1 MLSKLTLLGLHKYSD
16 GDIWSDLTFP
26 EGINKETAIA
36 EILRQC
42 SEFCLL
48 YPDMD
53 YLKAAIT
60 AWGIKW
66 YFTFEKWITVIN
78 TEYEPLWNLDVH
90 IDISDDG
97 NRSGDR
103 SGATQGST
111 QGTITGSTQGS
122 TQGTNEENTT
132 GSTNAK
138 TDIDATNTHQNAA
151 YDSDEFKN
159 AEKDLRDENT
169 TSTGSSSQTVTGS
182 STGSSTVSST
192 ETSTDTSSG
201 SSSEEWT
208 EADTNDH
215 QEYRRGNQG
224 ITQSQQMLMSEINVR
239 TWNIYSHIADIF
251 ANEFCITLYM

>member
-16 GDIWSDLTFP
+16 GDIWSDLTVP

-48 YPDMD
+48 YPDME

-97 NRSGDR
+97 SKGGNRSG
-103 SGATQGST
+103 
-111 QGTITGSTQGS
+111 
-122 TQGTNEENTT
+122 TT
-132 GSTNAK
+132 GANTSING
-138 TDIDATNTHQNAA
+138 TNTHQNAA

-159 AEKDLRDENT
+159 AEKYT
-169 TSTGSSSQTVTGS
+169 QASTSN
-182 STGSSTVSST
+182 
-192 ETSTDTSSG
+192 SSG
-201 SSSEEWT
+201 SSSENWSET
-208 EADTNDH
+208 DGNDH
-215 QEYRRGNQG
+215 EEYRRGNQG
-224 ITQSQQMLMSEINVR
+224 VTKSQDMLMDELNVR

>member
-78 TEYEPLWNLDVH
+78 TEYEPLWNLDVNV
-90 IDISDDG
+90 DISDDATKG
-97 NRSGDR
+97 GSRSG
-103 SGATQGST
+103 
-111 QGTITGSTQGS
+111 
-122 TQGTNEENTT
+122 TT
-132 GSTNAK
+132 GANTSING
-138 TDIDATNTHQNAA
+138 TNTHQNAA

-159 AEKDLRDENT
+159 AEKDTQANT
-169 TSTGSSSQTVTGS
+169 SNSTGSSS
-182 STGSSTVSST
+182 
-192 ETSTDTSSG
+192 ETWSETDG
-201 SSSEEWT
+201 
-208 EADTNDH
+208 NDH
-215 QEYRRGNQG
+215 EEHRYGNQG

>member
-66 YFTFEKWITVIN
+66 YFTFEKWINVIN
-78 TEYEPLWNLDVH
+78 IEYEPLWNLDVNV
-90 IDISDDG
+90 DISDDG
-97 NRSGDR
+97 TKGGSRSG
-103 SGATQGST
+103 
-111 QGTITGSTQGS
+111 
-122 TQGTNEENTT
+122 TT
-132 GSTNAK
+132 GANTSING
-138 TDIDATNTHQNAA
+138 TNTHQNAA
-151 YDSDEFKN
+151 YDSEEFKN
-159 AEKDLRDENT
+159 AEKDIQANT
-169 TSTGSSSQTVTGS
+169 SN
-182 STGSSTVSST
+182 
-192 ETSTDTSSG
+192 SSG
-201 SSSEEWT
+201 SSSETWSET
-208 EADTNDH
+208 DGNDH
-215 QEYRRGNQG
+215 KEHRYGNQG

-251 ANEFCITLYM
+251 ANEFCVTLYM

>member
-66 YFTFEKWITVIN
+66 YYTFEKWITVIN

-97 NRSGDR
+97 TKGGNRSG
-103 SGATQGST
+103 
-111 QGTITGSTQGS
+111 
-122 TQGTNEENTT
+122 TT
-132 GSTNAK
+132 GANTSINGS
-138 TDIDATNTHQNAA
+138 NTHQNAA
-151 YDSDEFKN
+151 YDSEEFKN
-159 AEKDLRDENT
+159 AEKDIQENT
-169 TSTGSSSQTVTGS
+169 SNSTGSSSENWS
-182 STGSSTVSST
+182 
-192 ETSTDTSSG
+192 ETDG
-201 SSSEEWT
+201 
-208 EADTNDH
+208 NDH
-215 QEYRRGNQG
+215 EEYRRGNQG
-224 ITQSQQMLMSEINVR
+224 VTKSQDMLMDELNVR

>member
-26 EGINKETAIA
+26 EGINKETAIT

-97 NRSGDR
+97 SKGGNRSG
-103 SGATQGST
+103 
-111 QGTITGSTQGS
+111 
-122 TQGTNEENTT
+122 TT
-132 GSTNAK
+132 GANTSINGA
-138 TDIDATNTHQNAA
+138 NTHQNAA
-151 YDSDEFKN
+151 YDSEEFKN
-159 AEKDLRDENT
+159 AEKDIQSNT
-169 TSTGSSSQTVTGS
+169 SS
-182 STGSSTVSST
+182 
-192 ETSTDTSSG
+192 SSG
-201 SSSEEWT
+201 SST
-208 EADTNDH
+208 EIWNETDGNDH
-215 QEYRRGNQG
+215 EEYRRGNQG
-224 ITQSQQMLMSEINVR
+224 VTKSQDMLMDELNVR

>member
-26 EGINKETAIA
+26 DGINKETAIA

-90 IDISDDG
+90 IDITDDG
-97 NRSGDR
+97 NRSGNR
-103 SGATQGST
+103 SG
-111 QGTITGSTQGS
+111 
-122 TQGTNEENTT
+122 NTSGNVSGNT
-132 GSTNAK
+132 SASTNLNGS
-138 TDIDATNTHQNAA
+138 NTHQNAA

-159 AEKDLRDENT
+159 AEKDT
-169 TSTGSSSQTVTGS
+169 QASTS
-182 STGSSTVSST
+182 
-192 ETSTDTSSG
+192 TSSG
-201 SSSEEWT
+201 TSSETSSGTSAEQWI
-208 EADTNDH
+208 ENDGNDH
-215 QEYRRGNQG
+215 EEYRRGNQG
-224 ITQSQQMLMSEINVR
+224 ITQSQQMLMSELDVR

>member
-16 GDIWSDLTFP
+16 GDIWADLTFP

-78 TEYEPLWNLDVH
+78 TEYEPLWNLDVNVEF
-90 IDISDDG
+90 SDDG
-97 NRSGDR
+97 TKGGSRSG
-103 SGATQGST
+103 
-111 QGTITGSTQGS
+111 
-122 TQGTNEENTT
+122 TT
-132 GSTNAK
+132 GANTSING
-138 TDIDATNTHQNAA
+138 TNTHQNAA

-159 AEKDLRDENT
+159 AEKDTQANT
-169 TSTGSSSQTVTGS
+169 SNSTGSSS
-182 STGSSTVSST
+182 
-192 ETSTDTSSG
+192 ETWSETDG
-201 SSSEEWT
+201 
-208 EADTNDH
+208 NDH
-215 QEYRRGNQG
+215 EEHRYGNQG

>member
-90 IDISDDG
+90 IDISDDATKG
-97 NRSGDR
+97 GSRSGTTDADT
-103 SGATQGST
+103 SINGS
-111 QGTITGSTQGS
+111 
-122 TQGTNEENTT
+122 
-132 GSTNAK
+132 
-138 TDIDATNTHQNAA
+138 NTHQNAA

-159 AEKDLRDENT
+159 AEKDVQANT
-169 TSTGSSSQTVTGS
+169 SN
-182 STGSSTVSST
+182 
-192 ETSTDTSSG
+192 SSG
-201 SSSEEWT
+201 SSSETWSET
-208 EADTNDH
+208 DGNEH
-215 QEYRRGNQG
+215 EEYRRGNQG
-224 ITQSQQMLMSEINVR
+224 ITQSQQMLMSELDVR

>member
-78 TEYEPLWNLDVH
+78 TEYEPLWNLDVNV
-90 IDISDDG
+90 DISDDG
-97 NRSGDR
+97 TKGGNRSG
-103 SGATQGST
+103 STGA
-111 QGTITGSTQGS
+111 
-122 TQGTNEENTT
+122 NTSIN
-132 GSTNAK
+132 G
-138 TDIDATNTHQNAA
+138 TNTHQNAA
-151 YDSDEFKN
+151 YDSEEFKN
-159 AEKDLRDENT
+159 AEKDIQANT
-169 TSTGSSSQTVTGS
+169 SN
-182 STGSSTVSST
+182 
-192 ETSTDTSSG
+192 SSG
-201 SSSEEWT
+201 SSSETWSET
-208 EADTNDH
+208 DGNDH
-215 QEYRRGNQG
+215 EEHRYGNQG

-251 ANEFCITLYM
+251 ANEFCVTLYM

>member
-16 GDIWSDLTFP
+16 GDIWADLTFP

-60 AWGIKW
+60 AWGVKW

-90 IDISDDG
+90 IDISDDATKG
-97 NRSGDR
+97 GSRSG
-103 SGATQGST
+103 
-111 QGTITGSTQGS
+111 
-122 TQGTNEENTT
+122 TT
-132 GSTNAK
+132 GANTSINGS
-138 TDIDATNTHQNAA
+138 NTHQNAA

-159 AEKDLRDENT
+159 AEKDVQANT
-169 TSTGSSSQTVTGS
+169 SN
-182 STGSSTVSST
+182 
-192 ETSTDTSSG
+192 SSG
-201 SSSEEWT
+201 SSSETWSET
-208 EADTNDH
+208 DGNDH
-215 QEYRRGNQG
+215 EEYRRGNQG
-224 ITQSQQMLMSEINVR
+224 ITQSQQLLMSELNVR